1 MNTSFYW
8 RDHISDLLSTD
19 FLKIVRR
26 HLNRGGVF
34 YYNTTGSEDVMATGL
49 QIFPY
54 GLRVM
59 NFIAVSDSPI
69 DFSEARWMSALR
81 QYRID
86 NRLQFDP
93 TNPKSEETLAWYGT
107 LSAALDKSPVLQ
119 SLETSRSLNA
129 RLGQRLIITD
139 NNMGWEWRSP

>member
-1 MNTSFYW
+1 
-8 RDHISDLLSTD
+8 
-19 FLKIVRR
+19 
-26 HLNRGGVF
+26 
-34 YYNTTGSEDVMATGL
+34 MATGL

-59 NFIAVSDSPI
+59 NFLALSDSPI
-69 DFSEARWMSALR
+69 DFSEARWMSTLR

-86 NRLQFDP
+86 HRPMFDP
-93 TNPKSEETLAWYGT
+93 TNPKSEETLAWYT
-107 LSAALDKSPVLQ
+107 ALAAALDKSPVLQ

-139 NNMGWEWRSP
+139 DNMGWEWRSP